1 MGVTKKS
8 LKFLGYKKSFK
19 IFDCRKRFKFMMF
32 GGGVNFERFSRI
44 TKKVEI
50 FGNRNSYEKAQ
61 KKLKFMRL
69 NANHKTMIFVGLTSC
84 VWLTRKSRKFLRRQ
98 KKAEN
103 FCNRNS
109 Y

>member
-1 MGVTKKS
+1 
-8 LKFLGYKKSFK
+8 
-19 IFDCRKRFKFMMF
+19 MMF
-32 GGGVNFERFSRI
+32 GGGPILSDFRGLQ
-44 TKKVEI
+44 KKVEI

-69 NANHKTMIFVGLTSC
+69 NANHKTMNFVGLTSC